1 MFNNFLDTI
10 KNQLQNQLSGATGL
24 SPDKASQSAEVTA
37 ETFKETISEKA
48 RQGNLDEIASLARPG
63 AESSG
68 FANNIISNT
77 ISKLTTKVGLPPEVA
92 TKVAGIAIPFIISK
106 FKNFS
111 SQNTKDDQSD
121 IMGIFGDLVG
131 DKGKG
136 LLGGLGKKFGF

>member
-10 KNQLQNQLSGATGL
+10 KTQLQNQLTGETGL
-24 SPDKASQSAEVTA
+24 SADKVNQSAEVTA
-37 ETFKETISEKA
+37 EIFKDTVTEKA

-68 FANNIISNT
+68 FANNL
-77 ISKLTTKVGLPPEVA
+77 ISKTITNLTSKVGLPPEIA
-92 TKVAGIAIPFIISK
+92 TKVAGVAIPFIISK
-106 FKNFS
+106 FKSFS
-111 SQNTKDDQSD
+111 TQNSKDDQEG
-121 IMGIFGDLVG
+121 IMGLFGDILG